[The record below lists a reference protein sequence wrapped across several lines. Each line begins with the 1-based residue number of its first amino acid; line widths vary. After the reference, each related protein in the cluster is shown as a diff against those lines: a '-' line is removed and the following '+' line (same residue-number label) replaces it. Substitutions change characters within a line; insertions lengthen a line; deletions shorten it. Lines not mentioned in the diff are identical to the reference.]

1 MKESQDSGISYSG
14 SNDILSQALGTPEY
28 TGRVRAKGKH
38 YTPGRYFNSMS
49 ERVVRDFLKAT
60 QERQV
65 KFEVDVLAK
74 LSQIGV
80 ATPQSDV

>member
-1 MKESQDSGISYSG
+1 MKESQESGISYSG

-38 YTPGRYFNSMS
+38 YTPGQYFNSMS
-49 ERVVRDFLKAT
+49 ERVMRDFLKAT

-65 KFEVDVLAK
+65 KFEANVLAR

-80 ATPQSDV
+80 ATP

>member
-1 MKESQDSGISYSG
+1 MKKSQESGISYSG
-14 SNDILSQALGTPEY
+14 SNDILAQALGTLEY
-28 TGRVRAKGKH
+28 TSCVWAKGKH
-38 YTPGRYFNSMS
+38 YMPRQYFL
-49 ERVVRDFLKAT
+49 ERVVGDILKAT

-65 KFEVDVLAK
+65 KFDANVLAK